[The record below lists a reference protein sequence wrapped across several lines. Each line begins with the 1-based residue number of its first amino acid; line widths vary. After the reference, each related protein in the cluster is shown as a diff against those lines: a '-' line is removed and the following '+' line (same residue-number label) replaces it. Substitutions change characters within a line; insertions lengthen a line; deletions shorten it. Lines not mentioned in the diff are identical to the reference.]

1 MAFTFLTAEWRNL
14 IFANYAIDRRVL
26 EPLVPYGTELD
37 EFNGVC
43 YGSLVGFYFQKV
55 KMLGAVAV
63 PFHTEFEEFNL
74 RFYVRR
80 KTETGWKR
88 GVVFV
93 KEIVPKAAITLVART
108 LYGEPY
114 ATHPMRHS
122 WRNEGD
128 QQYIEYEWKVGPDWN
143 HIRVR
148 ADRSGHALI
157 PGSEEEF
164 ITEHYWGYTA
174 RNGKRSAQRKAEGRT
189 SEYEVV
195 HPQWNIYPVQDF
207 SVRCDVET
215 LYGAAFAPYF
225 EGPPRSVFLADGSVV
240 AIKSG
245 AVIRSANS

>member
-14 IFANYAIDRRVL
+14 IFANYAIDRQVL

-37 EFNGVC
+37 EFNGIY
-43 YGSLVGFYFQKV
+43 YGSLVGFYFQQV

-63 PFHTEFEEFNL
+63 PFHREFEEFNL

-80 KTETGWKR
+80 KTAGGWKR

-93 KEIVPKAAITLVART
+93 KEIVPKAAITIVANT

-128 QQYIEYEWKVGPDWN
+128 CQHIEYEWKVGADWN
-143 HIRVR
+143 HIRVQ
-148 ADRSGHALI
+148 ADRAGHSLT

-164 ITEHYWGYTA
+164 ITEHYWGYT
-174 RNGKRSAQRKAEGRT
+174 KRSSLRKDEART

-207 SVRCDVET
+207 SVRCDVST
-215 LYGAAFAPYF
+215 LYGTVFAPFF
-225 EGPPRSVFLADGSVV
+225 EQPPKSVFLADGSTV

-245 AVIRSANS
+245 AVIRG

>member
-14 IFANYAIDRRVL
+14 IFANYAIDRKVL

-37 EFNGVC
+37 EFNGIC
-43 YGSLVGFYFQKV
+43 YGSLVGFYFQHV

-63 PFHTEFEEFNL
+63 PFHREFEEFNL

-80 KTETGWKR
+80 NTATGWQR

-93 KEIVPKAAITLVART
+93 KEIVPKAAITIVANT

-128 QQYIEYEWKVGPDWN
+128 SQHINYEWKVGNDWN
-143 HIRVR
+143 HIRVQAER
-148 ADRSGHALI
+148 VGYALT

-164 ITEHYWGYTA
+164 ITEHYWGYT
-174 RNGKRSAQRKAEGRT
+174 KRSTLRKGEGRT

-195 HPQWNIYPVQDF
+195 HPQWTIFPVQDF
-207 SVRCDVET
+207 SVHCDIKA
-215 LYGAAFAPYF
+215 LYGAAFVPFF
-225 EGPPRSVFLADGSVV
+225 EGPPYSVFLADGSAV

-245 AVIRSANS
+245 AVIRS